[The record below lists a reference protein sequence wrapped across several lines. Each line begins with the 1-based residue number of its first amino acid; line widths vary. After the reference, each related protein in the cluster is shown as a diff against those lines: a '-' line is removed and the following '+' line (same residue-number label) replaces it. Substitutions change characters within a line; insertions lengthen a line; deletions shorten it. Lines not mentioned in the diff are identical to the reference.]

1 MITQFSLQTLVDISR
16 HPTLSRCIKSL
27 IIGLDHLKAAK
38 PETIPTLQE
47 YQRYRVA
54 LASQE
59 RLLHTGAAVDLLVTA
74 LSNLPNLETIDI
86 RDFNSATR
94 YRDTNDTRARAASA
108 RIPEWRSY
116 GASEHHAWL
125 RHLNNSLF
133 DPYSQLSHDFVDQV
147 FKIVLTSLGR
157 SAPPVKSLY
166 VLLRNSQVGLKD
178 DALAVFPALDV
189 GIPAVLQGLTRLH
202 LDMTAEVAR
211 IEPSIWQ
218 FPTPSNI
225 TPSTSCFDPSTTN
238 IRNFLSMTPNVSW
251 LRLNFTLRSMHSA
264 ATPLLLCW
272 LALKPDGPF
281 TEGTKTTWSAV
292 NPAPVALPLKRLDL
306 GNLSV
311 NPDVLA
317 AVIRKFDMLED
328 LTLKRTSLLCERS
341 KYADEDTDHGS
352 PWPRF
357 FRRLPA
363 RAPNL
368 KTLTLRNLRGGPQI
382 GVLDDVVFDDGTAK
396 LDINF
401 ANRPR
406 RFVIEMRDLDKDPG
420 SLERLAAIT
429 WSSRSFLRRRSGQT
443 GHEDTDEDEN
453 ISEDESDVPSEH
465 PGELVD
471 LESGSDDLSDE
482 DAENQFQDF

>member
-16 HPTLSRCIKSL
+16 HPTLSRCVKSL

-38 PETIPTLQE
+38 PQTIPTLQE
-47 YQRYRVA
+47 YQRYRAA

-74 LSNLPNLETIDI
+74 LRNLPNLETIDI

-108 RIPEWRSY
+108 RVPEWRSY

-125 RHLNNSLF
+125 RHLNNSLL
-133 DPYSQLSHDFVDQV
+133 DPYSQLSHEFVVQV

-166 VLLRNSQVGLKD
+166 VLLRNSQVGLRD

-189 GIPAVLQGLTRLH
+189 GIPAFLQGLTRLH
-202 LDMTAEVAR
+202 LDMTADVVR

-218 FPTPSNI
+218 FPSPLEI

-251 LRLNFTLRSMHSA
+251 LRLNFTTPSMHSA
-264 ATPLLLCW
+264 VTPLLLCW
-272 LALKPDGPF
+272 LALKPDGPS
-281 TEGTKTTWSAV
+281 TNGNKTTWSAV
-292 NPAPVALPLKRLDL
+292 NPAPVTLPLKRLDL
-306 GNLSV
+306 GNLTV

-317 AVIRKFDMLED
+317 AVIRKFDLLED
-328 LTLKRTSLLCERS
+328 LTLKRTALLCDRS
-341 KYADEDTDHGS
+341 KYADETDHGS

-368 KTLTLRNLRGGPQI
+368 KSLNLRNLRGGPQ
-382 GVLDDVVFDDGTAK
+382 VHLLDDVVFDDGTAK
-396 LDINF
+396 LDVNF

-406 RFVIEMRDLDKDPG
+406 RFVIEIRDLDKDPS
-420 SLERLAAIT
+420 SLERLASMT
-429 WSSRSFLRRRSGQT
+429 WANTSFMRARSGQT
-443 GHEDTDEDEN
+443 GYEDTDEDSD
-453 ISEDESDVPSEH
+453 ISEDESD
-465 PGELVD
+465 
-471 LESGSDDLSDE
+471 LESEDPEEPVDGESEVDGVSDD
-482 DAENQFQDF
+482 DAEPN